1 MRELSRIT
9 RSRGALWHSSRK
21 SRASAGAPPDES
33 VCAEGVGVAAVE
45 RYARSP
51 SGHMKG
57 PLEPASSQGN
67 PMHEEDL
74 AIVKGLVPVAWAD
87 GQFADKEKETLDAL
101 LDAFG
106 ATAEEKAQLIEYA
119 KVKRS
124 LDDINLQDLSAED
137 RRMLLQHAVLL
148 TWVDGSQAA
157 EEKAILDQLASRLK
171 IPDEE
176 ARSIIEVATARVKS
190 HLKLL

>member
-1 MRELSRIT
+1 
-9 RSRGALWHSSRK
+9 
-21 SRASAGAPPDES
+21 
-33 VCAEGVGVAAVE
+33 
-45 RYARSP
+45 
-51 SGHMKG
+51 
-57 PLEPASSQGN
+57 
-67 PMHEEDL
+67 MHEEDL
-74 AIVKGLVPVAWAD
+74 AIVKGLVLVAWAD

>member
-1 MRELSRIT
+1 
-9 RSRGALWHSSRK
+9 
-21 SRASAGAPPDES
+21 
-33 VCAEGVGVAAVE
+33 
-45 RYARSP
+45 
-51 SGHMKG
+51 
-57 PLEPASSQGN
+57 
-67 PMHEEDL
+67 MHEEDL

-176 ARSIIEVATARVKS
+176 ARSIIEVAMARVKS

>member
-1 MRELSRIT
+1 
-9 RSRGALWHSSRK
+9 
-21 SRASAGAPPDES
+21 
-33 VCAEGVGVAAVE
+33 
-45 RYARSP
+45 
-51 SGHMKG
+51 
-57 PLEPASSQGN
+57 
-67 PMHEEDL
+67 MHEEDL

>member
-1 MRELSRIT
+1 
-9 RSRGALWHSSRK
+9 
-21 SRASAGAPPDES
+21 
-33 VCAEGVGVAAVE
+33 
-45 RYARSP
+45 
-51 SGHMKG
+51 
-57 PLEPASSQGN
+57 
-67 PMHEEDL
+67 MHEEDL

-137 RRMLLQHAVLL
+137 RCMLHQPADLL